1 MKVFTDN
8 FSNVPET
15 FRKDLFVELSS
26 ALKKGFSVQ
35 LVSAPGMGGSIIAR
49 AVTQVPQ
56 IKQKYF
62 DETTA
67 LRLLDSDMLLERTPI
82 ALSRLFLST
91 IEAVCEVSNDMIVVQ
106 SKIEESISRICE
118 FGKLI
123 VIFDHFDKLNQ
134 PELSVFFSNLARLH
148 RIYGLNL
155 LFIFITNHS
164 LENSENAKN
173 FEQFSRIV
181 NQKILKINPLDKKD
195 SIWFIDEVAKDLN
208 FKLAEKQMCKI
219 YEISGG
225 FPRLMKRLVEAVG
238 QGEKLEEII
247 NDPIRSNVLKTCID
261 DIVLNSD
268 LADRIPLLQKY
279 SEKDRIGSGED
290 VVGEFVFPRRLT
302 KLEEKLLL
310 LFQKSKNKIIRRE
323 DGISLL
329 WGESALK
336 ISEHAYDQLVLRLRK
351 KLKSSKPR
359 AEIET
364 IRGRGHVLTSNK
376 EG

>member
-8 FSNVPET
+8 FSNLPEN

-26 ALKKGFSVQ
+26 ALKKELSVQ
-35 LVSAPGMGGSIIAR
+35 LVSTSGMGGSIIAR

-62 DETTA
+62 DKKTT
-67 LRLLDSDMLLERTPI
+67 LRLLDSDMLLERTPV

-91 IEAVCEVSNDMIVVQ
+91 IEAVYEVSNDMIVIQ
-106 SKIEESISRICE
+106 NKIEESISKICGS
-118 FGKLI
+118 GKLI
-123 VIFDHFDKLNQ
+123 VVFDHFDKLNQ

-148 RIYGLNL
+148 RIYGPNL
-155 LFIFITNHS
+155 LFIFIINHS
-164 LENSENAKN
+164 FENTENAKN

-181 NQKILKINPLDKKD
+181 NQKIIKVNPLDKRD
-195 SIWFIDEVAKDLN
+195 SVWFIGEVAKNLN
-208 FKLAEKQMCKI
+208 LKLTENQIHSI
-219 YEISGG
+219 YEVSGG
-225 FPRLMKRLVEAVG
+225 FPRLMKRLVETVR
-238 QGEKLEEII
+238 QGEKLEEIV
-247 NDPIRSNVLKTCID
+247 NDPTLSNVLKTCLD
-261 DIVLNSD
+261 ELAQNSD

-279 SEKDRIGSGED
+279 LEKIRIGSGED
-290 VVGEFVFPRRLT
+290 VVGEFVFPSRLT

-310 LFQKSKNKIIRRE
+310 FFQKNKIIRRE
-323 DGISLL
+323 DGINML
-329 WGESALK
+329 WGENALE

-364 IRGRGHVLTSNK
+364 IRGRGHVLTSNN